1 MDADRGHAG
10 RLHIRS
16 PMAMLPRAMPEP
28 WENEGDVVVERKR
41 RVRTRRPPMYRV
53 LMHNDDYT
61 TQQFVVE
68 VLRSIFGRSPE
79 DAVRIMMHVHRRG
92 VGVAGVYPRDIA
104 ETKIHQTE
112 SLARARQYPLRLS
125 MEPIE
130 DEGGGE
136 GGAD

>member
-1 MDADRGHAG
+1 
-10 RLHIRS
+10 
-16 PMAMLPRAMPEP
+16 MAAS
-28 WENEGDVVVERKR
+28 WESEGDVVVERER
-41 RVRTRRPPMYRV
+41 RTRVRKPRMYRV

-68 VLRSIFGRSPE
+68 VLRRIFGRTPE
-79 DAVRIMMHVHRRG
+79 EAVRIMLHVHHRG

-112 SLARARQYPLRLS
+112 SLARARQFTLRLS

-130 DEGGGE
+130 DEGGDE
-136 GGAD
+136 GGHD